1 MYTRHYALPGPGEIV
16 LQALQ
21 GGSEHMSEYNNY
33 VLLCHKS
40 FKSEKN
46 NVFLF
51 QNDMFLVR
59 NNIFLFVND
68 MFLFEIICFW

>member
-1 MYTRHYALPGPGEIV
+1 MYTSHYALPGPGEIV
-16 LQALQ
+16 LQALP

-46 NVFLF
+46 
-51 QNDMFLVR
+51 
-59 NNIFLFVND
+59 IFLFGSDSV
-68 MFLFEIICFW
+68 

>member
-1 MYTRHYALPGPGEIV
+1 MYTSHYALPGLGEIV

-21 GGSEHMSEYNNY
+21 GGSEHMSDYNNY

-46 NVFLF
+46 IHLF
-51 QNDMFLVR
+51 GNDMFL
-59 NNIFLFVND
+59 LEND
-68 MFLFEIICFW
+68 MFPV